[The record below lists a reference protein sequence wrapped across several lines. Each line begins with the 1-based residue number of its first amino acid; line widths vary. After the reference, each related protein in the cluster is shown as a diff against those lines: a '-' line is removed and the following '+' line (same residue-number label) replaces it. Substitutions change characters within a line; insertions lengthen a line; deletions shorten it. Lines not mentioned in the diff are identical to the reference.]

1 MCGGHLFAGIV
12 CNGVADVVDVYQRA
26 TIEIDMVVIACLRMF
41 DSEYEFEVF
50 IASYHDMCHF
60 EIFENL
66 WHHTSDSWL
75 LLRQES
81 GQIKGM
87 FLIGLLTGVVIS
99 ALTASCI
106 FVGIRFGDV
115 IQRKKA
121 RTASTEGAAAQNV
134 VNDDSMAKLEA
145 IEEVIGKYY
154 YQEEDINTDQMIEG
168 MYAGIVAS
176 LGDPYSVYYTEE
188 EWKEMMQETEGIY
201 YGIGAYISLDKTT
214 GFGKINGVIEN
225 TPAQD
230 AGLREND
237 IIYKIEGESAQGLD
251 LTEIVS
257 RIKGEEGTTVHLTI
271 YREGEKD
278 YLEMD
283 VVRKKIESP
292 TVNYEM
298 LSNDIGYIQI
308 TEFDDVTV
316 NQFSEA
322 MAEIQ
327 KAGAAGLILDLRS
340 NPGGSLSAVVDISRQ
355 LLPEGLIVYTEDR
368 AGERVEYSCDGEH
381 EIRIPMVVLI
391 NGNSASAS
399 EILAGAIKDY
409 GKGVL
414 VGTTTFGKGI
424 VQRILPLT
432 DGTAIKLTVSAYYT
446 PKGNNIHNIGIEP
459 DIVCEFDG
467 DAYYDDGIDNQ
478 LEQGIKEMNKLM
490 HG

>member
-1 MCGGHLFAGIV
+1 MGM
-12 CNGVADVVDVYQRA
+12 NGPKQ
-26 TIEIDMVVIACLRMF
+26 EP
-41 DSEYEFEVF
+41 
-50 IASYHDMCHF
+50 
-60 EIFENL
+60 
-66 WHHTSDSWL
+66 
-75 LLRQES
+75 RQTKE
-81 GQIKGM
+81 M
-87 FLIGLLTGVVIS
+87 FLVGLLTGVIIS

-106 FVGIRFGDV
+106 FIGVRFADLMQHRRAKPV
-115 IQRKKA
+115 SMEE
-121 RTASTEGAAAQNV
+121 TAAENA

-145 IEEVIGKYY
+145 IEEVIGEYY
-154 YQEEDINTDQMIEG
+154 YQEEDINTDAMIEG
-168 MYAGIVAS
+168 MYAGIVDS
-176 LGDPYSVYYTEE
+176 LGDPYSVYYTAE
-188 EWKEMMQETEGIY
+188 EWKQMMQDTEGIY

-237 IIYKIEGESAQGLD
+237 IIYKIDGESAQGLD

-271 YREGEKD
+271 YREGESD

-283 VVRKKIESP
+283 VVRRQIESP

-298 LSNDIGYIQI
+298 LDDHIGYIQI

-316 NQFSEA
+316 NQFDEA
-322 MAEIQ
+322 MKEIQ
-327 KAGAAGLILDLRS
+327 KADAAGLILDLRS

-368 AGERVEYSCDGEH
+368 SGKRMEYSCDGDH
-381 EIRIPMVVLI
+381 EIRIPLVVLV

-409 GKGVL
+409 EKGLL

-459 DIVCEFDG
+459 DIICEFDG
-467 DAYYDDGIDNQ
+467 DAYYDDGFDNQ
-478 LEQGIKEMNKLM
+478 LERGIEEINKMLSR
-490 HG
+490 

>member
-1 MCGGHLFAGIV
+1 MILDNYGYSSNNEMNQGAGNNLGM
-12 CNGVADVVDVYQRA
+12 NGPK
-26 TIEIDMVVIACLRMF
+26 
-41 DSEYEFEVF
+41 
-50 IASYHDMCHF
+50 
-60 EIFENL
+60 
-66 WHHTSDSWL
+66 
-75 LLRQES
+75 QES
-81 GQIKGM
+81 RQAKEM
-87 FLIGLLTGVVIS
+87 FLVGLLTGVIIS

-106 FVGIRFGDV
+106 FIGIKFVNVVQLR
-115 IQRKKA
+115 KA
-121 RTASTEGAAAQNV
+121 RPVSMEGTAAENV
-134 VNDDSMAKLEA
+134 VNDDSIAKLEA
-145 IEEVIGKYY
+145 IEEVIGEYY
-154 YQEEDINTDQMIEG
+154 YQEEDIDTDAMIEG
-168 MYAGIVAS
+168 MYAGIVDS
-176 LGDPYSVYYTEE
+176 LGDPYSVYYTAE
-188 EWKEMMQETEGIY
+188 EWKQMMQDTEGIY

-237 IIYKIEGESAQGLD
+237 IIYEIDGESAQGLD

-257 RIKGEEGTTVHLTI
+257 RIKGEEGTSVHLTI
-271 YREGEKD
+271 YREGESD

-283 VVRKKIESP
+283 VVRRQIESP
-292 TVNYEM
+292 TVKYEM
-298 LSNDIGYIQI
+298 LENQIGYIQI

-316 NQFSEA
+316 DQFNEA
-322 MAEIQ
+322 MQEIQ
-327 KAGAAGLILDLRS
+327 KADAAGLILDLRS

-368 AGERVEYSCDGEH
+368 SGERVEYSCDGDH
-381 EIRIPMVVLI
+381 EIRIPLVVLV

-432 DGTAIKLTVSAYYT
+432 DGTALKLTVSAYYT

-467 DAYYDDGIDNQ
+467 DAYYDEGFDNQ
-478 LEQGIKEMNKLM
+478 LEQGIEEINKMLSR
-490 HG
+490 